1 MMVDLHA
8 QVAVFP
14 VVVALDPVADSL
26 AVAVVVA
33 PDPAV
38 DVHASNKNSLQ

>member
-8 QVAVFP
+8 QAVVFP
-14 VVVALDPVADSL
+14 VAVAPDPVADSL
-26 AVAVVVA
+26 AVAGVGA

-38 DVHASNKNSLQ
+38 GGHASNKNSLQ